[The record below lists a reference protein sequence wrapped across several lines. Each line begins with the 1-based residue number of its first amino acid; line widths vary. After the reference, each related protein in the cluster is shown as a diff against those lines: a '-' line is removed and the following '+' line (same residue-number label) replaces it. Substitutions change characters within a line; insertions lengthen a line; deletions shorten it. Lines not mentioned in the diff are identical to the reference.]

1 VLAACSVFQRKSIFA
16 QLLPG
21 RQAIRIREVHDIG
34 LISFDLGYLDLETQT
49 PDPSV
54 NPFGPRVLPMS

>member
-1 VLAACSVFQRKSIFA
+1 
-16 QLLPG
+16 LLPG